1 MGKEQEATHEFKG
14 FDNYVA
20 IVRTGNHVAMNGEKV
35 SFSEADL
42 DSMVLNT
49 PPNTA
54 PIVIGHPRVNAP
66 AFGWGVDYKRD
77 GNMLFAKFDQ
87 VNPAF
92 AKWVESGAYKKRS
105 VSVVKSGDGWKIK
118 HVGYLGANPPAID
131 GLPDMEFAGSEE
143 GVDFEFSDVSAFS
156 EVGYHIQTI
165 GGLFRAMRDKMIESD
180 GVEAADRFFS
190 EWQVS
195 QLQNAHENIMSRI
208 SQNNSMD
215 SPSNF
220 SEADFESA
228 FADHMVESAR
238 AVLADEAQAAADLAA
253 AQAAQAQAEAQFS
266 AQIAALSTDKAKL
279 ESQLA
284 RQRLEAQKAAWQA
297 AGILSPAKS
306 VGIVDFM
313 AAIAANETF
322 EFSEGGAEKAISPSE
337 YFAAFVGSLKPI
349 QIGIEQAAGAL
360 QSKPNDAKSIEF
372 AAKAYQKGQS
382 EQGINVSWTDACI
395 HVAAGHDN

>member
-1 MGKEQEATHEFKG
+1 MGNAHKPTFEFKG
-14 FDNYVA
+14 FDDFIQIATVGTHTA
-20 IVRTGNHVAMNGEKV
+20 SNGESVTFTASDFDEMIK
-35 SFSEADL
+35 
-42 DSMVLNT
+42 
-49 PPNTA
+49 NTA
-54 PIVIGHPRVNAP
+54 PNEAPFVIGHPKMNAP
-66 AFGWGVDYKRD
+66 AYGWGIEYKRD
-77 GNMLFAKFDQ
+77 GDKLFVKGGQ
-87 VNPAF
+87 INPEF
-92 AKWVESGAYKKRS
+92 SSLVESGAFKKRS
-105 VSVVKSGDGWKIK
+105 FSVVKGDNGWKIK
-118 HVGYLGANPPAID
+118 HIGWLGAAAPAITGMAD
-131 GLPDMEFAGSEE
+131 VQFAADDNA
-143 GVDFEFSDVSAFS
+143 VDFEFSDVSAFS

-165 GGLFRAMRDKMIESD
+165 GGLFRAMRDKMIETD

-190 EWQVS
+190 EWQIS

-208 SQNNSMD
+208 SQNNPMD

-349 QIGIEQAAGAL
+349 QIGVEQAAGTL

-382 EQGINVSWTDACI
+382 DQGINVSWTDACI
-395 HVAAGHDN
+395 HVATGHDN